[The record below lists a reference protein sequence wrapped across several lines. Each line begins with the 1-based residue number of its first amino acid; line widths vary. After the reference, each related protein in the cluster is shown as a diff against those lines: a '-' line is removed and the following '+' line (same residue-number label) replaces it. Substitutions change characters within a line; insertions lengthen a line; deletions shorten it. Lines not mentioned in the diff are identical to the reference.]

1 MAVKKRETRGR
12 PKSIITSK
20 KEYCAFGKWLGRY
33 CERYSIAKVD
43 IYNELGT
50 SYDVIKSWLIG
61 AHNPRVV
68 NLIQICE
75 IISKRSSIHPMILL
89 DEAILTFG
97 EMIGAVKRHHYST
110 EINPDKEQIH
120 RYGDI
125 NVNQ

>member
-1 MAVKKRETRGR
+1 MTMTKKDNRGR
-12 PKSIITSK
+12 PKSIITPK
-20 KEYCAFGKWLGRY
+20 KEYCAFGQWLGKYCQRY
-33 CERYSIAKVD
+33 NIAKVD
-43 IYNELGT
+43 IYDELGT
-50 SYDVIKSWLIG
+50 SYDVIKSWLNG

-97 EMIGAVKRHHYST
+97 EMIGAVKRHYHLT
-110 EINPDKEQIH
+110 QINAD
-120 RYGDI
+120 RDGDI